1 MLPIVLAPTHVR
13 AALVGAGPL
22 AVKRLG
28 LLRDAGLRTDIYCP
42 PTGDAALAEAA
53 GDALTYR
60 MPTAEDLNNVNVLF
74 VAGLARDQSA
84 ELAALARSLG
94 RLANVEDDI
103 PHCDFHMPGIVRR
116 GDLLLSVS
124 TGGRGPGL
132 ARLIRK
138 RLEALFPPEW
148 AARTAF
154 LGDLRNRLRDEGASP
169 ATINRAIAGAV
180 EENGWLS

>member
-1 MLPIVLAPTHVR
+1 MLPIVLSPAYVR
-13 AALVGAGPL
+13 VALAGAGPL

-28 LLRDAGLRTDIYCP
+28 LLRDAGFSVDTYCP
-42 PTGDAALAEAA
+42 ATDDAAFTQAA
-53 GDALTYR
+53 DGALTYR
-60 MPTAEDLNNVNVLF
+60 MPTAQDLNNVNMLF
-74 VAGLARDQSA
+74 VAGLAGDQSA

-94 RLANVEDDI
+94 RLVNVEDDI
-103 PHCDFHMPGIVRR
+103 PHCDFHMPGVVRR

-138 RLEALFPPEW
+138 RLEALFPADW

-154 LGDLRNRLRDEGASP
+154 LGDLRDRLRGEGASP

-180 EENGWLS
+180 EEKQWLP

>member
-1 MLPIVLAPTHVR
+1 MLPIILTPAYVR

-28 LLRDAGLRTDIYCP
+28 LLRDAGFDADIYCP
-42 PTGDAALAEAA
+42 AAGDAALTQAA
-53 GDALTYR
+53 GGALIYR

-74 VAGLARDQSA
+74 VAGLPDAQAA
-84 ELAALARSLG
+84 ELAALARGLG
-94 RLANVEDDI
+94 RLVNVEDDI
-103 PHCDFHMPGIVRR
+103 PHCDFHMPGVVRR

-138 RLEALFPPEW
+138 RLETLFPADW

-154 LGDLRNRLRDEGASP
+154 LGDLRDRLRGEGASP
-169 ATINRAIAGAV
+169 ATINRAVAGAV
-180 EENGWLS
+180 EEKQWLP